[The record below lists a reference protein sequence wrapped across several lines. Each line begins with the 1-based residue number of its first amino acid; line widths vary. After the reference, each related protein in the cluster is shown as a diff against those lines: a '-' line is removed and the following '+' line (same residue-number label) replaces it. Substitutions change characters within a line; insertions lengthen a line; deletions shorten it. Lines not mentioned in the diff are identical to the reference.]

1 MNGMHREKRQDS
13 AQNTKPTDADAG
25 TGVFEAAQND
35 ASQAVL
41 ANSVAAQTPATSDG
55 AAANGHLPPE
65 TNSVNSVINSDN
77 TAASDVAVQ
86 PPPPV
91 APAIATVA
99 APSHIATSTHGAN
112 GHQLVVNSVV
122 ASTSAAAEPDVG
134 TSPSAVIPPLPPLM
148 NVAPLPVVDKTTGAH
163 TVTSLLP
170 AVLPFNN
177 GLSVVES
184 VSTPSGHIIASNSA
198 IPPLALRIPAAPLG
212 NAYDATTISI
222 VASALDAT
230 ERIRRLKDGFRTDM
244 ARISNLVHGSLPA
257 NDNLIVKHERALVM
271 AFIMCC
277 MWDEIMHKDLW
288 QRYVASYSSRKTK
301 AIIVNVCREKH
312 SAQNLDKCTQ
322 SIKHADAMRGDIYRK
337 LPEATRNLLFS
348 KVQEALERFSNSMQP
363 VFEYE
368 NATYPFCRSVLIS
381 IWDPEAILM
390 CEEKYRLRLL
400 NANDGGDSYANFQII
415 SSRLFDVVATLLS
428 AINLAWKNISD
439 VQTTNKIPVS
449 PEIINQDME
458 DMKDKLL
465 AYTDV
470 ADKPLTRHL
479 SVASA
484 AYEEC
489 CAAMETDDLF
499 NDYLTN
505 INHNFELV
513 LDDIYL
519 CHKKLEEI
527 HQSNPYLYLT
537 CDFYY
542 NQSQSTM
549 KEREENLE
557 KYKDQKETILHA
569 FESAISPKRPQS
581 AIIKAMGN
589 MSRKYCNQH
598 IFKLMYLPLQIW
610 KCEKQIRDA
619 IAQNGTEPYQ
629 RYEKSI
635 SKPFRDIVLQDWKN
649 LERAEQSFTLSSSIE
664 IVTSQPLKNLFHPVA
679 IITQSPSVEPLFSN
693 PDSTH
698 VPVIAAASSHIF
710 TTEHAH
716 TKTPTPEATTEVA
729 CKDATESGDVIIQ
742 KAQHKHE
749 IVSQQPVQPVSQQ
762 PAQPVSQQPV
772 QPVSKKWTG
781 KVTQWSEHQ
790 HEANGNAMLAHS
802 SNETTKNR

>member
-301 AIIVNVCREKH
+301 AIIV
-312 SAQNLDKCTQ
+312 
-322 SIKHADAMRGDIYRK
+322 
-337 LPEATRNLLFS
+337 
-348 KVQEALERFSNSMQP
+348 
-363 VFEYE
+363 
-368 NATYPFCRSVLIS
+368 
-381 IWDPEAILM
+381 
-390 CEEKYRLRLL
+390 
-400 NANDGGDSYANFQII
+400 
-415 SSRLFDVVATLLS
+415 
-428 AINLAWKNISD
+428 NLAWKNISD

-802 SNETTKNR
+802 SNETTKNRHNMLQAVNSGNNSSPICTFYQTLTILFVLSTLNVFF